1 VGHAGTQESRHG
13 ALHQGARHRD
23 LPDGQ
28 QLVEVKLKPD
38 AEHQQ
43 DCAHFRQLLG
53 KMLVGHETGR
63 VEPDQQSGDEIAD
76 DRRQSDPVGEI
87 SADDRD
93 TEGTRSVRMRSIECI
108 D

>member
-1 VGHAGTQESRHG
+1 
-13 ALHQGARHRD
+13 
-23 LPDGQ
+23 
-28 QLVEVKLKPD
+28 
-38 AEHQQ
+38 
-43 DCAHFRQLLG
+43 
-53 KMLVGHETGR
+53 MLVGHETGR